1 MDLENPQILTVL
13 INLTYKV
20 CLILSTNPGNALS
33 IPKGFSKSRVF
44 KNVNNVLSF
53 ISKKEK
59 ERKKRKKERK
69 KECE

>member
-33 IPKGFSKSRVF
+33 IPKGFSKSKVF

-53 ISKKEK
+53 ISKKKKEK
-59 ERKKRKKERK
+59 EKEKK